1 MSNILDKPLESAFGF
16 ISVLP
21 GAFSAYRYIALQS
34 RKGLSHNV
42 SEKDIP
48 DGPLE
53 KYFKGETLHGEG
65 SESGFFDAN
74 MYLAE
79 DRILCFELVS
89 KRNCQWTLTY
99 VKSAYGETDVP
110 DKMPELIL
118 QRRRWLNGSFF
129 AAVYALVHAFD
140 IWRSS
145 HSFLRK
151 LMFHVE
157 FFYQFIFMLFSWF
170 ALSSFFLVFR
180 ILTTSLGD
188 AAVKFPPGNVLSII
202 FEWFY
207 LGVLLTCFILSLGNR
222 PQGSNRL
229 YTLMVVFW
237 AILMWYVFQYR
248 LDTLIS
254 F

>member
-21 GAFSAYRYIALQS
+21 GAFSAYRFIALQS
-34 RKGLSHNV
+34 RKGLTHNV

-145 HSFLRK
+145 HSLLRK
-151 LMFHVE
+151 LMFHIE

-188 AAVKFPPGNVLSII
+188 TAVRFPPGEVLSII

-222 PQGSNRL
+222 PQGSNKL

-237 AILMWYVFQYR
+237 AILMWYVSHTASIHR
-248 LDTLIS
+248 
-254 F
+254 